1 MFQSVNDGNK
11 TFTTGVVCV
20 VGKEGVC
27 LESSNGDFVPAP
39 RYVIPGKG
47 LHQIYGQWGSSSP
60 ASRTPLGAALLV
72 PRRPRDRVGFRGSAR
87 KHARYQRQWNVHRSR
102 GSALDWRG
110 LHGALE
116 SPTAAEG
123 RLLRE
128 ANRTGTRH
136 GRFRGSCRIRKP
148 ETLPG
153 PSFLA
158 LCHRRLRAIYTRV
171 GHSLVGVRLGEE

>member
-87 KHARYQRQWNVHRSR
+87 KHARYQRQWNVYRSGR
-102 GSALDWRG
+102 SALGGCVLRRATDPRSARKTRVSCEARG
-110 LHGALE
+110 AWTWH
-116 SPTAAEG
+116 G
-123 RLLRE
+123 RL
-128 ANRTGTRH
+128 
-136 GRFRGSCRIRKP
+136 RG
-148 ETLPG
+148 
-153 PSFLA
+153 
-158 LCHRRLRAIYTRV
+158 
-171 GHSLVGVRLGEE
+171 